1 MRKARAAMRVVIA
14 DDAKLIR
21 SGLATLLGE
30 AGIESVGEAGSADE
44 LLGLVATLRP
54 DAAIVDIKMPPSHSD
69 EGIRAAWDIR
79 RSHPEVAV
87 LVLSQY
93 VEPSYAIRL
102 LEESPAGLGYLLKD
116 RVAHAASLADALVR
130 VTEGETVVDPAI
142 ISRLLSRARHKS
154 PLDALTAR
162 EREVLALM
170 AGGRSNAAIGRL
182 LFLSPKTVETHVSRV
197 FSKLGLL
204 EQADDHRRVLAVL
217 AFLRQGSP

>member
-1 MRKARAAMRVVIA
+1 MRVVIA

-21 SGLATLLGE
+21 SGLATLLAE
-30 AGIESVGEAGSADE
+30 ADIESVGEAGSADE

-54 DAAIVDIKMPPSHSD
+54 DAVIVDIKMPPSHTD

-79 RSHPEVAV
+79 RDHPDVAV

-93 VEPSYAIRL
+93 VESSYAMRL
-102 LEESPAGLGYLLKD
+102 LEDSPAGLGYLLKD
-116 RVAHAASLADALVR
+116 RIAHAASLADALMR
-130 VTEGETVVDPAI
+130 VTDGETVVDPVI
-142 ISRLLSRARHKS
+142 ISRLLSRARHKN

-162 EREVLALM
+162 EREVLTLM
-170 AGGRSNAAIGRL
+170 AEGRSNAAIGRL

-197 FSKLGLL
+197 FSKLGLH